1 MSDHAPQRNLDDA
14 LDAALAEQVG
24 AARYERY
31 QREVR
36 NGMPNAADRAR
47 PQEFDTNGF
56 PIVQRSRSFLDR
68 VARLLNPL

>member
-1 MSDHAPQRNLDDA
+1 MSDQAPQRNLDDA
-14 LDAALAEQVG
+14 LEAALAERVG

-36 NGMPNAADRAR
+36 NGMPDAVDRAR
-47 PQEFDTNGF
+47 PQEFDANGF
-56 PIVQRSRSFLDR
+56 PVMQRSRSFLER

>member
-1 MSDHAPQRNLDDA
+1 MSDQASPRNLDDA
-14 LDAALAEQVG
+14 LEAALAERVG

-36 NGMPNAADRAR
+36 SGMPRAADRAR

-56 PIVQRSRSFLDR
+56 PVVQRSRSFMER

>member
-1 MSDHAPQRNLDDA
+1 VSDRARQRTLDDG
-14 LDAALAEQVG
+14 LEAALAEQAG

-31 QREVR
+31 QREARSGRPRVV
-36 NGMPNAADRAR
+36 DSAR

-56 PIVQRSRSFLDR
+56 PVLQRSRSFVER

>member
-1 MSDHAPQRNLDDA
+1 MGDEARQRNLDDA
-14 LDAALAEQVG
+14 VERALTEQAG

-36 NGMPNAADRAR
+36 SGMPRAADQPR

-56 PIVQRSRSFLDR
+56 PVVQRSRSFVER
-68 VARLLNPL
+68 IARLLNPL

>member
-1 MSDHAPQRNLDDA
+1 VSEQARQRNLDDA
-14 LDAALAEQVG
+14 LEAALTEAG
-24 AARYERY
+24 AVRYERY

-36 NGMPNAADRAR
+36 SGIPRAGDRPR

-56 PIVQRSRSFLDR
+56 PVVQRSRSFLER

>member
-1 MSDHAPQRNLDDA
+1 MSHQAPQRNLDDA
-14 LDAALAEQVG
+14 LEAALAEQVG
-24 AARYERY
+24 EARYERY

-36 NGMPNAADRAR
+36 SGMPRAADRAR

-56 PIVQRSRSFLDR
+56 QVAQGSRTFLER

>member
-1 MSDHAPQRNLDDA
+1 VSDRARQRGLDDG
-14 LDAALAEQVG
+14 LEAALAEQAG

-31 QREVR
+31 QREARSGSARVV
-36 NGMPNAADRAR
+36 DSAR

-56 PIVQRSRSFLDR
+56 PVLQRSRSFVER

>member
-1 MSDHAPQRNLDDA
+1 VSDQAPQRNLGDA
-14 LDAALAEQVG
+14 LEAALAERVG

-36 NGMPNAADRAR
+36 NGMPDAVDRAR
-47 PQEFDTNGF
+47 PQEFDANGF
-56 PIVQRSRSFLDR
+56 PVMQRSRSFLER

>member
-1 MSDHAPQRNLDDA
+1 MSNQASPRNLDDA
-14 LDAALAEQVG
+14 LEAALAEQVG
-24 AARYERY
+24 AARYKRY

-36 NGMPNAADRAR
+36 SGMPRAADRAR

-56 PIVQRSRSFLDR
+56 PVVQRSRSFMER

>member
-1 MSDHAPQRNLDDA
+1 MSDQAPQRNLDNA
-14 LDAALAEQVG
+14 LEAALAAQVG
-24 AARYERY
+24 EARYERY

-36 NGMPNAADRAR
+36 SGMPRAADRAR

-56 PIVQRSRSFLDR
+56 PVVQRSRSFVER

>member
-1 MSDHAPQRNLDDA
+1 MNDQASPHNLDEA
-14 LDAALAEQVG
+14 LEAALAERVG

-36 NGMPNAADRAR
+36 SGMPGAADRAR
-47 PQEFDTNGF
+47 PQEFDTHGF
-56 PIVQRSRSFLDR
+56 PVVQRSRSFLER

>member
-1 MSDHAPQRNLDDA
+1 MSDQAPQRNLDDA
-14 LDAALAEQVG
+14 LEAALAQQVG
-24 AARYERY
+24 AARYESY

-36 NGMPNAADRAR
+36 TGMPNAADRAR

-56 PIVQRSRSFLDR
+56 PVVQRSRSFMER